1 MKIRKK
7 KIDKLIVKN
16 VVPVTLLLYVLQ
28 NMVTLD
34 DMASISMYKLLW
46 RAWRNNKDAP
56 LSIQIFILAYH

>member
-16 VVPVTLLLYVLQ
+16 VVFVTLLLYVLQ

-34 DMASISMYKLLW
+34 DMASISMYKLL
-46 RAWRNNKDAP
+46 
-56 LSIQIFILAYH
+56 

>member
-16 VVPVTLLLYVLQ
+16 VVFVTLLLYVSQ

-34 DMASISMYKLLW
+34 DMTSISMYKLL
-46 RAWRNNKDAP
+46 
-56 LSIQIFILAYH
+56 

>member
-16 VVPVTLLLYVLQ
+16 VVFVTLLLYVSQ

-34 DMASISMYKLLW
+34 DMTSISMYKLLW
-46 RAWRNNKDAP
+46 WAWRNNKDAP
-56 LSIQIFILAYH
+56 LSIQLF

>member
-16 VVPVTLLLYVLQ
+16 VVSVTLLLYVLQ

-34 DMASISMYKLLW
+34 DMASISMYKLL
-46 RAWRNNKDAP
+46 
-56 LSIQIFILAYH
+56 

>member
-34 DMASISMYKLLW
+34 DMASISMYKLL
-46 RAWRNNKDAP
+46 
-56 LSIQIFILAYH
+56 